1 MSCAA
6 VALLLPLW
14 RFANSRWSVCGD
26 NVDVLAG
33 AGEGDDES
41 RGLRGAVEVLQ
52 LEDGIDLTAPDVR
65 RDALEMLESGGVVL
79 LRKSEFELLTRE
91 RELISDLR
99 NFLVE
104 EVEIGNGRPTII
116 FEPGRRKIARFN
128 FAFAGRKLVRAQ
140 IKKSVLPDV
149 QRMMARFSIW
159 AGELLA
165 ALVPRYV
172 SALKWDRVTYRPNQR
187 HAMQPLHVDS
197 AYGYP
202 TQGRG
207 MLRVFCNIDPLRRPR
222 VWQIGEPFEPFARR
236 FLPAVRRGSPG
247 WTASLLARFGAVG
260 GAKTPYD
267 LLLAELRRVGK
278 RSEEYQRTAPRR
290 IVEFPPGACWIALTD
305 LVLHGAISGQ
315 HSLDQTFFL
324 PATAMRDPSRSSL
337 RILERLSGRRLV

>member
-1 MSCAA
+1 MSELCGEN
-6 VALLLPLW
+6 
-14 RFANSRWSVCGD
+14 ANLR
-26 NVDVLAG
+26 AG
-33 AGEGDDES
+33 AGESDES
-41 RGLRGAVEVLQ
+41 PGAGGAVEVLQ
-52 LEDGIDLTAPDVR
+52 LEDAPDLAAPGVR
-65 RDALEMLESGGVVL
+65 REALAMLESGGVVL
-79 LRKSEFELLTRE
+79 LPRSGFELLARE

-104 EVEIGNGRPTII
+104 ETEIGNGRPTII
-116 FEPGRRKIARFN
+116 FEPRRRKIARFN

-140 IKKSVLPDV
+140 IQKAVLLDIE
-149 QRMMARFSIW
+149 RMMARFSTW

-165 ALVPRYV
+165 ALVPGYV
-172 SALKWDRVTYRPNQR
+172 SALAWDRVTYRPNQR
-187 HAMQPLHVDS
+187 NAVQPLHVDS

-222 VWQIGEPFEPFARR
+222 VWQIGEPFESFARR
-236 FLPAVRRGSPG
+236 FLPTAHPPRPG
-247 WTASLLARFGAVG
+247 WTTSLLGRFGVVG
-260 GAKTPYD
+260 GAKTAYD
-267 LLLAELRRVGK
+267 LMLAELRRLGK

-324 PATAMRDPSRSSL
+324 PAAAMHDPSRSSL
-337 RILERLSGRRLV
+337 RILERLSGRRLI